1 MIWVMI
7 ASFLLF
13 VALGVPIA
21 FSIGTSS
28 LIYILAEGIPLSMMA
43 QRFFS
48 NTQSFAFLAI
58 PYFMLMG
65 SFMVNAG
72 IAQRLI
78 KFADSLVRHFP
89 GGLGCVSVVTN
100 MVMAG
105 VSGSSVA
112 DCAAVGSVLV
122 PEMKRNGYDGKFAAA
137 LNSCTSV
144 VGIIIPPSSTMIIIA
159 WLTNLSI
166 ARMFMAGAVPG
177 ILISISYFLVTIFIA
192 KRRGYPRQPR
202 ATVKEIW
209 DGIKNASLTLILPVF
224 LVGVIVL
231 GVATVTEAAAASA
244 VYALILGLFVYRT
257 LDFKL
262 IAKSLKEAV
271 VGTTTVMLVVCTSS
285 VFTWVLIRE
294 GIPVMIANT
303 LLSLGL
309 PDWALKVVMILILFA
324 AGTVM
329 DNVPNLFIFIP
340 IFFPIASQLGFDPIH
355 FSIVILISLA
365 LGLFTPPVGTT
376 LFLSCQ
382 LADVKI
388 EEAAKDLAP
397 YFIAAAT
404 IVFLVTFVPSLTLW
418 LPNIIL
424 GK

>member
-1 MIWVMI
+1 MIG
-7 ASFLLF
+7 SFLLF

-21 FSIGTSS
+21 FSMGASS
-28 LIYILAEGIPLSMMA
+28 LLYILAEHIPLSMVA

-112 DCAAVGSVLV
+112 DCAAVGSVLI
-122 PEMKRNGYDGKFAAA
+122 PEMKRNGYDSKFAAA
-137 LNSCTSV
+137 LNSCASV
-144 VGIIIPPSSTMIIIA
+144 VGIIIPPSSTMIIIS

-166 ARMFMAGAVPG
+166 AKMFLAGAVPG
-177 ILISISYFLVTIFIA
+177 VLISVSYFLVTIIIA
-192 KRRGYPRQPR
+192 KRRDYPRHPR
-202 ATVKEIW
+202 ATLREILSS
-209 DGIKNASLTLILPVF
+209 IKGAFLTLILPIF

-231 GVATVTEAAAASA
+231 GIATVTEAAAVSA
-244 VYALILGLFVYRT
+244 VYAFVLGFFVYRS

-262 IAKSLKEAV
+262 AIKSLKEAV
-271 VGTTTVMLVVCTSS
+271 VGTTIVMLVVCTSS
-285 VFTWVLIRE
+285 IFTWVLIRE
-294 GIPVMIANT
+294 GIPRMIANT

-309 PDWALKVVMILILFA
+309 PDWGLKLVMVLILFA

-340 IFFPIASQLGFDPIH
+340 IFFPIATQLGFDPIH

-376 LFLSCQ
+376 MFLSCR

-388 EEAAKDLAP
+388 EEVARDLIP
-397 YFIAAAT
+397 YFVAAVI
-404 IVFLVTFVPSLTLW
+404 IVILVTFIPSLTLW
-418 LPNIIL
+418 LPNIIFR
-424 GK
+424 

>member
-7 ASFLLF
+7 GSFLLF

-21 FSIGTSS
+21 FSMGASS
-28 LIYILAEGIPLSMMA
+28 LLYILAEHIPLSMVA

-112 DCAAVGSVLV
+112 DCAAVGSVLI
-122 PEMKRNGYDGKFAAA
+122 PEMKRNGYDSKFAAA
-137 LNSCTSV
+137 LNSCASV
-144 VGIIIPPSSTMIIIA
+144 VGIIIPPSSTMIIIS

-166 ARMFMAGAVPG
+166 AKMFLAGAVPG
-177 ILISISYFLVTIFIA
+177 VLISVSYFLVTIIIA
-192 KRRGYPRQPR
+192 KRRDYPRHPR
-202 ATVKEIW
+202 ATLREILSS
-209 DGIKNASLTLILPVF
+209 IKGAFLTLILPIF

-231 GVATVTEAAAASA
+231 GIATVTEAAAVSA
-244 VYALILGLFVYRT
+244 VYAFVLGFFVYRS

-262 IAKSLKEAV
+262 AIKSLKEAV
-271 VGTTTVMLVVCTSS
+271 VGTTIVMLVVCTSS
-285 VFTWVLIRE
+285 IFTWVLIRE
-294 GIPVMIANT
+294 GIPRMIANT

-309 PDWALKVVMILILFA
+309 PDWGLKLVMVLILFA

-340 IFFPIASQLGFDPIH
+340 IFFPIATQLGFDPIH

-376 LFLSCQ
+376 MFLSCR

-388 EEAAKDLAP
+388 EEVARDLIP
-397 YFIAAAT
+397 YFVAAVI
-404 IVFLVTFVPSLTLW
+404 IVILVTFIPSLTLW
-418 LPNIIL
+418 LPNIIFR
-424 GK
+424 

>member
-1 MIWVMI
+1 
-7 ASFLLF
+7 
-13 VALGVPIA
+13 
-21 FSIGTSS
+21 
-28 LIYILAEGIPLSMMA
+28 
-43 QRFFS
+43 
-48 NTQSFAFLAI
+48 
-58 PYFMLMG
+58 
-65 SFMVNAG
+65 
-72 IAQRLI
+72 
-78 KFADSLVRHFP
+78 
-89 GGLGCVSVVTN
+89 
-100 MVMAG
+100 
-105 VSGSSVA
+105 
-112 DCAAVGSVLV
+112 
-122 PEMKRNGYDGKFAAA
+122 
-137 LNSCTSV
+137 
-144 VGIIIPPSSTMIIIA
+144 
-159 WLTNLSI
+159 
-166 ARMFMAGAVPG
+166 
-177 ILISISYFLVTIFIA
+177 
-192 KRRGYPRQPR
+192 
-202 ATVKEIW
+202 VKEIW
-209 DGIKNASLTLILPVF
+209 DGIKSASLTLILPIF

-231 GVATVTEAAAASA
+231 GIATVTEAAAASA

-309 PDWALKVVMILILFA
+309 PDWALKVVMVLILFA

-418 LPNIIL
+418 LPNVIL

>member
-21 FSIGTSS
+21 FSIGASS

-122 PEMKRNGYDGKFAAA
+122 PEMKRNGYDAKFAAA

-166 ARMFMAGAVPG
+166 ARMFMAGAIPG

-192 KRRGYPRQPR
+192 KRRGYPQQSR

-209 DGIKNASLTLILPVF
+209 DGIKSASLTLILPIF

-231 GVATVTEAAAASA
+231 GIATVTEAAAASA
-244 VYALILGLFVYRT
+244 VYALILGLFVYRS

-262 IAKSLKEAV
+262 ITKSLKEAV

-294 GIPVMIANT
+294 GIPVMIANA

-309 PDWALKVVMILILFA
+309 PGWALKVAMILILFA

-329 DNVPNLFIFIP
+329 DLVPNLFIFIP

-388 EEAAKDLAP
+388 EEAAKDLVP
-397 YFIAAAT
+397 YFIAAAV
-404 IVFLVTFVPSLTLW
+404 IVFLVTFVPSLALW
-418 LPNIIL
+418 LPDIIL

>member
-1 MIWVMI
+1 MILVML

-21 FSIGTSS
+21 FSIGASS

-122 PEMKRNGYDGKFAAA
+122 PEMKRNGYDAKFAAA

-144 VGIIIPPSSTMIIIA
+144 VGIIIPPSSTMIIIS

-166 ARMFMAGAVPG
+166 ARMFMAGAIPG

-192 KRRGYPRQPR
+192 KRRGYPQQSR

-209 DGIKNASLTLILPVF
+209 DGIKSASLTLILPIF

-231 GVATVTEAAAASA
+231 GIATVTEAAAASA
-244 VYALILGLFVYRT
+244 VYALILGLFVYRS

-262 IAKSLKEAV
+262 ITKSLKEAV

-309 PDWALKVVMILILFA
+309 PDWALKVVMVLILFA

-382 LADVKI
+382 LAEVKI
-388 EEAAKDLAP
+388 EEAAKDLVP
-397 YFIAAAT
+397 YFIAAAV

>member
-21 FSIGTSS
+21 FSIGASS

-122 PEMKRNGYDGKFAAA
+122 PEMKRNGYDAKFAAA

-166 ARMFMAGAVPG
+166 ARMFMAGAIPG

-192 KRRGYPRQPR
+192 KRRGYPQQSR

-209 DGIKNASLTLILPVF
+209 DGIKSASLTLILPIF

-231 GVATVTEAAAASA
+231 GIATVTEAAAASA
-244 VYALILGLFVYRT
+244 VYALILGLFVYRS

-262 IAKSLKEAV
+262 ITKSLKEAV

-294 GIPVMIANT
+294 GIPVMIANA

-309 PDWALKVVMILILFA
+309 PGWALKVAMILILFA

-329 DNVPNLFIFIP
+329 DLVPNLFIFIP

-388 EEAAKDLAP
+388 EEAAKDLIP
-397 YFIAAAT
+397 YFIAAAV
-404 IVFLVTFVPSLTLW
+404 IVFLVTFVPSLALW
-418 LPNIIL
+418 LPDIIL

>member
-21 FSIGTSS
+21 FSIGASS

-48 NTQSFAFLAI
+48 NTQSFASLAI

-122 PEMKRNGYDGKFAAA
+122 PEMKRNGYDAKFAAA

-166 ARMFMAGAVPG
+166 ARMFMAGAIPG

-192 KRRGYPRQPR
+192 KRRGYPQQSR

-209 DGIKNASLTLILPVF
+209 DGIKSASLTLILPIF

-231 GVATVTEAAAASA
+231 GIATVTEAAAASA
-244 VYALILGLFVYRT
+244 VYALILGLFVYRS

-262 IAKSLKEAV
+262 ITKSLKEAV

-294 GIPVMIANT
+294 GIPVMIANA

-309 PDWALKVVMILILFA
+309 PGWALKVAMILILFA

-329 DNVPNLFIFIP
+329 DLVPNLFIFIP

-388 EEAAKDLAP
+388 EEAAKDLVP
-397 YFIAAAT
+397 YFIAAAV
-404 IVFLVTFVPSLTLW
+404 IVFLVTFVPSLALW
-418 LPNIIL
+418 LPDIIL